1 MLPMWTRLLDFT
13 YHNMIPAS
21 LVGCA
26 SRKAILST
34 TPARDVGISHL
45 RRAFRRVFLYI
56 PASGGSGMQISP
68 PDTVTNSPFGV
79 VLQQGWRGDDSRTR
93 PQSHARRVML
103 TDRPTAHASP
113 LAPGVRGDST
123 YSLSLALR

>member
-1 MLPMWTRLLDFT
+1 MWTRLLDFT
-13 YHNMIPAS
+13 YHNLIPAS

-56 PASGGSGMQISP
+56 PASSGSGMQISP

-79 VLQQGWRGDDSRTR
+79 VLQQGWRGGSRVSVHRQKTR
-93 PQSHARRVML
+93 QGF
-103 TDRPTAHASP
+103 DRPMARWHPPSR
-113 LAPGVRGDST
+113 VRGDS
-123 YSLSLALR
+123 LSLLLSGKLKN